1 MENPKDI
8 QNMMTWFKSEKLKDE
23 EREQKSKIDFIQEI
37 TQFDPNKI
45 KNTPVVEKKYTLWE
59 RLKRTLGMN

>member
-1 MENPKDI
+1 MENPKEI

-23 EREQKSKIDFIQEI
+23 EREQKSKLDFIQEI
-37 TQFDPNKI
+37 TQFEPNKI
-45 KNTPVVEKKYTLWE
+45 KNTPVLEKKYTLWE

>member
-1 MENPKDI
+1 MENPKEI